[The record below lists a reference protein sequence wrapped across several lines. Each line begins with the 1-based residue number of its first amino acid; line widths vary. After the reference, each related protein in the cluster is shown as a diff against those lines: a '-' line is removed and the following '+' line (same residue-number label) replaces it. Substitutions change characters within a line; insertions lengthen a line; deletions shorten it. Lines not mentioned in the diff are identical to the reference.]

1 VTIDEDVPRKGVPR
15 KGATTFQKVQPLLGW
30 KRCQP
35 LFQKAP
41 TTFGMEK
48 VPTTFSKRKGGK
60 GANHFFK
67 TKRCQPLLGFAN
79 SARQKG
85 GKMLGDTRNPDRSV

>member
-15 KGATTFQKVQPLLGW
+15 KGANHFSKGANHFWDGKGATFQKV
-30 KRCQP
+30 
-35 LFQKAP
+35 P

-79 SARQKG
+79 SACQKG